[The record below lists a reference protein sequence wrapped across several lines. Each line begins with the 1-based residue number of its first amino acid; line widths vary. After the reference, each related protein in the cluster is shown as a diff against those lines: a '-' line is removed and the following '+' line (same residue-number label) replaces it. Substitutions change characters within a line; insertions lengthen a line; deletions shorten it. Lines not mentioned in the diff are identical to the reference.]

1 MGEANSIVS
10 QLLGTYLLYTVQDLF
25 SAGRQSCFQNSFH
38 TLLLFVVEQVLAS
51 QVKTEEETL
60 WVKLTPLWVSF

>member
-38 TLLLFVVEQVLAS
+38 TLLFLVEQVLAS